1 MNQKIPDKLFFKIG
15 EVAKLTGVEQH
26 VLRYWEDEFDALQP
40 KKNKSG
46 QRLYEKKNVEL
57 IFKIQ
62 KLLYLERYTIVGAK
76 QKIRESKRKNSQL
89 SLGFDRESF
98 LDQKRDIISDLEM
111 KCKGDDSNAIREKID
126 LLNKTTVSFAD
137 QIMDNVL
144 KSALEN
150 KKLSEALKD

>member
-46 QRLYEKKNVEL
+46 QRLYEKKNIEL
-57 IFKIQ
+57 IFKI
-62 KLLYLERYTIVGAK
+62 KRLLYLERYTIVGAK
-76 QKIRESKRKNSQL
+76 QKMRESKRKNSQL

-98 LDQKRDIISDLEM
+98 LDQKRDIISDLE
-111 KCKGDDSNAIREKID
+111 SI
-126 LLNKTTVSFAD
+126 
-137 QIMDNVL
+137 
-144 KSALEN
+144 LEF
-150 KKLSEALKD
+150 LPED